1 MKPDSDHHHSP
12 PSSHRTFTGMQA
24 ALDSGRV
31 YLRHPGGPAN
41 LRHFFGWQT
50 DTELCKQQGTISL
63 DCYYESWSSCTLVDA
78 LGKELAGMPNPLSKV
93 EAYKPKEKVTP
104 FPHSS
109 FNNKIYPL
117 AHFDI

>member
-1 MKPDSDHHHSP
+1 
-12 PSSHRTFTGMQA
+12 MQA

-63 DCYYESWSSCTLVDA
+63 DCYYESWSSCTLEDA
-78 LGKELAGMPNPLSKV
+78 LGKENAKMPNPLSKI
-93 EAYKPKEKVTP
+93 EIYRPNEKVIP
-104 FPHSS
+104 FLTHLYHILLSHSFVS
-109 FNNKIYPL
+109 YTSTLHTFLVTSI
-117 AHFDI
+117 

>member
-1 MKPDSDHHHSP
+1 
-12 PSSHRTFTGMQA
+12 MQA

-63 DCYYESWSSCTLVDA
+63 DCYYESWSSCTLEDA
-78 LGKELAGMPNPLSKV
+78 LGKENAKMPNPLSKI
-93 EAYKPKEKVTP
+93 EIYRPNEKVIP
-104 FPHSS
+104 YSHSTTTYTLFLIHTGTLEIYFHS
-109 FNNKIYPL
+109 FHNL
-117 AHFDI
+117 G